1 MMLSGWKR
9 KNSSM
14 TISEGQIKGLI
25 AVCLTLAII
34 PSFIFLY
41 SLLINYR
48 APAFTDQLDN
58 SLAIEVVKNDQPQG
72 IYFVGSETSS
82 GQLLRTAGIG
92 EFSFPDFKLNDGM
105 KIMINSTSG
114 NQNVVVAKISSA
126 ERLALGMPLDINQV
140 TEDELLLITGI
151 GQATAKKILD
161 LRNKLGRFHNIEQLM
176 EVKGIKEKKLTEIRK
191 YLYVEKRQQ

>member
-1 MMLSGWKR
+1 MMLSGSKR

-34 PSFIFLY
+34 PFFISLY
-41 SLLINYR
+41 SLFISYK

-58 SLAIEVVKNDQPQG
+58 SLAIEVMENDQPKG

-82 GQLLRTAGIG
+82 GQLFKTAGIR
-92 EFSFPDFKLNDGM
+92 EFLYPDFKLNDGM
-105 KIMINSTSG
+105 KIMINSASG

-151 GQATAKKILD
+151 GQATAEKILG
-161 LRNKLGRFHNIEQLM
+161 LRQKLRRFRDIKQLM
-176 EVKGIKEKKLTEIRK
+176 EIKGIKEKKLAEIRK
-191 YLYVEKRQQ
+191 YLYVEKRQK

>member
-1 MMLSGWKR
+1 MMLSGWR

-34 PSFIFLY
+34 PFFIFLY
-41 SLLINYR
+41 SLFSNYK

-58 SLAIEVVKNDQPQG
+58 SLAIEVVENDQPKG

-82 GQLLRTAGIG
+82 EQLLKNAGIG

-105 KIMINSTSG
+105 KIMINSASG
-114 NQNVVVAKISSA
+114 NQDVVIAKISSA
-126 ERLALGMPLDINQV
+126 ERLALGMSLDINQV

-151 GQATAKKILD
+151 GQATAQKILY
-161 LRNKLGRFHNIEQLM
+161 LRDKLGRFRNIEQLM
-176 EVKGIKEKKLTEIRK
+176 EIKGIKEKKLAKIRK
-191 YLYVEKRQQ
+191 YLYVEKQQQ

>member
-1 MMLSGWKR
+1 MMLSGSKR

-25 AVCLTLAII
+25 VVCLTLAII
-34 PSFIFLY
+34 PFFIYLY
-41 SLLINYR
+41 SLFISYK

-58 SLAIEVVKNDQPQG
+58 SLAIEVVENDQPKG
-72 IYFVGSETSS
+72 IYFVGFETSS
-82 GQLLRTAGIG
+82 EQLLKNTGIS

-105 KIMINSTSG
+105 KITINSVSG
-114 NQNVVVAKISSA
+114 KNDIIVTKIIAS

-151 GQATAKKILD
+151 GQATAEKILD
-161 LRNKLGRFHNIEQLM
+161 LRQKLGRFRDIKQLM
-176 EVKGIKEKKLTEIRK
+176 EIKGIKEKKLAKIRK
-191 YLYVEKRQQ
+191 YLYVEKQQI